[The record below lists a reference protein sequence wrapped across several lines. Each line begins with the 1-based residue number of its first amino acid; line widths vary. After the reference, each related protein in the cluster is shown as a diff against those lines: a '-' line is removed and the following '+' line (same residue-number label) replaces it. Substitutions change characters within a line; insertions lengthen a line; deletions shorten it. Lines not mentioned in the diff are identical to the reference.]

1 VERPSSSQQSIAQVQ
16 KWITQQ
22 GDPVDLTRRDL
33 GKLALAAIPASILIA
48 KPNSNFDGVQVGVIT
63 YSYRSM
69 PGANDAEALLKYIV
83 DSGISGIEMM
93 APAAEIYAGS
103 PAAAGRGGGGGG
115 QGRGPGGGPG
125 RGAGAPGGPG
135 AQGRGPGG
143 RPPMTPEQQA
153 AQQARVDDLKKWRL
167 SVSMDKYKA
176 LRQMYNDAGVNIYAF
191 KLEPTPSMS
200 DEEYEYIF
208 HVADTLGANHVTLE
222 LSNDAAFTQRIGD
235 FAAKKKMMVAYHA
248 HTQATETAWDAVLA
262 QSKGNAINLDC
273 GHFVAGTSE
282 SPVPL
287 ILKRHDRIASI
298 HLKDRKKAS
307 NGAANL
313 PWGQGETPIKE
324 ILTVM
329 RKEKYKFPASI
340 ELEYEIP
347 EGSDAVVETSKCV
360 QFCKNALA

>member
-1 VERPSSSQQSIAQVQ
+1 M
-16 KWITQQ
+16 
-22 GDPVDLTRRDL
+22 DLTRRDL
-33 GKLALAAIPASILIA
+33 AKLALAAIPASRLLA
-48 KPNSNFDGVQVGVIT
+48 RPNSNFDGVQVGTIT

-69 PGANDAEALLKYIV
+69 PGANDAEKLLTYIV
-83 DSGISGIEMM
+83 DSGISGIELM

-103 PAAAGRGGGGGG
+103 PASAGRGGGSGQGRGPGGG
-115 QGRGPGGGPG
+115 QGRGPGGPD
-125 RGAGAPGGPG
+125 GA
-135 AQGRGPGG
+135 GRGPGG
-143 RPPMTPEQQA
+143 GGRAPLTPEQQA
-153 AQQARVDDLKKWRL
+153 AQQARAEELKKWRL

-176 LRQMYNDAGVNIYAF
+176 MRKMYNDAGVNIYAF
-191 KLEPTPSMS
+191 KLEPTPAMS

-222 LSNDAAFTQRIGD
+222 LSTNAAFTQRIGD
-235 FAAKKKMMVAYHA
+235 FAAKKKMVVAYHA
-248 HTQATETAWDAVLA
+248 HTQATITAWDTVLA

-273 GHFVAGTSE
+273 GHYVAGTSE

-287 ILKRHDRIASI
+287 IRKHSSRIASI
-298 HLKDRKKAS
+298 HLKDRMKAS

-324 ILTVM
+324 ILMLM
-329 RKEKYKFPASI
+329 RQEKYKFPASI
-340 ELEYEIP
+340 ELEYQIP